1 MYWFAHTDAEIE
13 ISSDGKSAILAK
25 NGKNMEH
32 KLYCVPREIDVYVAK
47 AKLEACGISIDTL
60 SEEQEKYLNA

>member
-1 MYWFAHTDAEIE
+1 MSFAIQAKGLEY
-13 ISSDGKSAILAK
+13 LAK

-47 AKLEACGISIDTL
+47 AKLEACGISIDAL